1 MTNELSKMTTQTM
14 ASVELVKIINEMR
27 EDGQAELAHRT
38 FMEKIKK
45 VLGEGGAQKFLRTYV
60 HPQNG
65 QTYPCYHLPK
75 REAHLMVMSES
86 YKVQAKVYDRW
97 QELEAKQ
104 QIAIPQ
110 TYIEAL
116 EALVVSEKAKLQLA
130 IELDKSKQWYSI
142 KRVAQ
147 LNGRGWKE
155 FSWNKLKAAGVV
167 TGYPPRKIFDANY
180 GEVNT
185 YHKAAWDAAYPG
197 PTIEGDA
204 E

>member
-1 MTNELSKMTTQTM
+1 MNDLSKMTTQTM
-14 ASVELVKIINEMR
+14 TSLELVKIINDMR
-27 EDGQAELAHRT
+27 EEGQSELRHDH
-38 FMEKIKK
+38 FMAKIAK
-45 VLGEGGAQKFLRTYV
+45 VLGEGGLPKFQGTYV

-65 QTYPCYHLPK
+65 QTYPCYYLPK

-104 QIAIPQ
+104 QITVPQ
-110 TYIEAL
+110 TYLEAL
-116 EALVVSEKAKLQLA
+116 EALVISERAKQQLA
-130 IELDKSKQWYSI
+130 IELDRSKQWYSI

-147 LNGRGWKE
+147 LNGKSWKE
-155 FSWNKLKAAGVV
+155 FSWNKLKAASIIAG
-167 TGYPPRKIFDANY
+167 TPPRKIFDANY

-185 YHKAAWDAAYPG
+185 YHKDARDVAYPG
-197 PTIEGDA
+197 LTLEGDA